1 MLSAEI
7 CIYSLTSL
15 SSHHQTHSIR
25 WVELL
30 HTFNNFIRW
39 WIWGINS
46 KASSLCLILSLTCL
60 DYIFLKNILLHILI
74 ESFLLLRQDAASD
87 LRSKRSLITDTEQN
101 LRSAKGS
108 CDSMATKF
116 QEHCPDIEK
125 QQAEVE
131 KLNKRY
137 NNLNKQL
144 DSRWEGQDK
153 DKSVR
158 QNLWKK
164 HHNKTYHIDLHIR
177 SAQWSLLLCV
187 SGLKACREQRLRTTI
202 TAMIMTIWTT
212 GCLVSQ
218 TTSPVKLMTRD
229 KWKPSWRIRG

>member
-1 MLSAEI
+1 M
-7 CIYSLTSL
+7 
-15 SSHHQTHSIR
+15 HSIR

-39 WIWGINS
+39 WI
-46 KASSLCLILSLTCL
+46 
-60 DYIFLKNILLHILI
+60 FLKNILLHIFT
-74 ESFLLLRQDAASD
+74 ESFSLLRQDAASN

-101 LRSAKGS
+101 LRLAKGS
-108 CDSMATKF
+108 CDNMATKF

-144 DSRWEGQDK
+144 DSRWEGQDR
-153 DKSVR
+153 DKSVH
-158 QNLWKK
+158 QNSWKK
-164 HHNKTYHIDLHIR
+164 HHSKTHHTALCVR
-177 SAQWSLLLCV
+177 SARWSLLLCV
-187 SGLKACREQRLRTTI
+187 SGLRACREQRFRTTI
-202 TAMIMTIWTT
+202 TAMITTIWTT